1 MKSVL
6 LIEGSALFGGFLKDK
21 FSTEQVSLELANSR
35 EAFTKLVSTLPDL
48 VIIELSEDGIDEQI
62 QTLLDKKRM
71 DPNAKKIPII
81 VTGPVIDRTKIS
93 NLVEYNVIKY
103 FTKPVNF
110 DLFFESVGKVLR
122 SNFSM
127 DTTPCILDMHL
138 NGNIIF
144 VEVALGLNREKL
156 LLLKYKL
163 AEIIDRYRIHA
174 PKIVLLLTNLNL
186 SFIDGANLELLFENI
201 TADKRVA
208 NKNINILSL
217 DDFVAEL
224 VKGHAEYTGMKV
236 AKSLNNILTSLVN
249 QDSAYDKNEFVV
261 DKVLSFDR
269 EIDNQNLNF
278 SESHTSAGNGNDNN
292 GSVARIAVVDD
303 DVVVRKILEN
313 SFSEINADTTL
324 FENGTN
330 FIQAIMSGES
340 FDLVVLDLYI
350 ADMDGISILK
360 NLQNHSFETPI
371 LIYSKATDRNI
382 IIKALSLGAKS
393 YLVKPQKPE
402 VIINKAVEILH
413 KNSRS

>member
-6 LIEGSALFGGFLKDK
+6 LIEGSTLFSGFLKDK
-21 FSTEQVSLELANSR
+21 FSTEQVSLESANSR
-35 EAFTKLVSTLPDL
+35 EAFTKLVSSLPDL
-48 VIIELSEDGIDEQI
+48 VIIELNEDGIDEHI
-62 QTLLDKKRM
+62 QTLLDKKHM

-81 VTGPVIDRTKIS
+81 ITGPVIDRAKIS
-93 NLVEYNVIKY
+93 QLVEYNVIKY
-103 FTKPVNF
+103 FTKPINF
-110 DLFFESVGKVLR
+110 DLFFEAVGRVLH
-122 SNFSM
+122 SNLSM

-174 PKIVLLLTNLNL
+174 PKVVLLLTNLNL
-186 SFIDGANLELLFENI
+186 SFMDGANLELLFENI

-217 DDFVAEL
+217 DDFVSEL
-224 VKGHAEYTGMKV
+224 VEGHPEYTGMRV
-236 AKSLNNILTSLVN
+236 AKSLNNVLTSLVN

-269 EIDNQNLNF
+269 EIDNQSLDF
-278 SESHTSAGNGNDNN
+278 SEAHTTAGSANT

-313 SFSEINADTTL
+313 SFSGISADTTL
-324 FENGTN
+324 FESGSS

-340 FDLVVLDLYI
+340 FDLVILDLYI

-360 NLQNHSFETPI
+360 NLQDHSFETPI
-371 LIYSKATDRNI
+371 IIYSKATDRNI

-393 YLVKPQKPE
+393 YLIKPQKPE

>member
-6 LIEGSALFGGFLKDK
+6 LVEGSALFSGFLKDK
-21 FSTEQVSLELANSR
+21 FSTEQVSLETANSR
-35 EAFTKLVSTLPDL
+35 EAFTKLVSSLPDL
-48 VIIELSEDGIDEQI
+48 VIIELNDDGIDEHI

-81 VTGPVIDRTKIS
+81 IAGPVVDRTNIS
-93 NLVEYNVIKY
+93 QLVEYNVIKY
-103 FTKPVNF
+103 FTKPINF
-110 DLFFESVGKVLR
+110 ELFFEAVGKVLH

-127 DTTPCILDMHL
+127 DSTPCILDMHL

-174 PKIVLLLTNLNL
+174 PKIILLLTNLNL

-201 TADKRVA
+201 TADNRVA

-224 VKGHAEYTGMKV
+224 VKGHSEYTGMKV
-236 AKSLNNILTSLVN
+236 AKNLNNILTSIIN

-269 EIDNQNLNF
+269 EINSQDLDF
-278 SESHTSAGNGNDNN
+278 SESRSSSVDVND
-292 GSVARIAVVDD
+292 GTVARIAVVDD

-313 SFSEINADTTL
+313 SFSGINANTTL

-330 FIQAIMSGES
+330 FIQSIMAGES
-340 FDLVVLDLYI
+340 FDLVILDLYI

-371 LIYSKATDRNI
+371 LVYSKATDRNI
-382 IIKALSLGAKS
+382 IIQALSLGAKS

-413 KNSRS
+413 KNRRS